1 MLRLFIRTF
10 IDSTNGIYYYKANGN
25 INIKSDNLKITNEN
39 VYVIRDGNNNFK
51 IINNLK
57 NLPHDNNFNII
68 FKLRKSFKK
77 NNIYEIINPIIRVS
91 EINKDE
97 NFINNLNEAM
107 WFPVKGN
114 INNEGEY
121 NINYILNEHDIIKL
135 GRVKFEVIKIHINK
149 INENNKNNINNKRN
163 KNYNYNISNLNSNSK
178 PIFNIDIQIDQYR
191 VIDNK
196 KLASDKKKENANNT
210 NSEEKESEYHET
222 INFNSKKS
230 TNFEGT
236 SIENRSKTKENKII
250 NDFDIGICLICFNYE
265 STIENPLLRICKCK
279 NFVHYDCL
287 KAFLSKKIEIQYNAK
302 KTVITYYCSKFNCDV
317 CLAPYPI
324 RFRIPEY
331 NKVYE
336 LIDLNQPEEFNY
348 LVLESLDYI
357 KENKNIKK
365 VHFVKLTDEVIK
377 IGRSHT
383 NDITDNDIS
392 ISRSHCELKFNK
404 DNGDLILENKSEK
417 FGTLVLIRNN
427 IKMNENEIKFQVG
440 RSLISAKLCTKDVT
454 EQTTEYNF
462 G

>member
-1 MLRLFIRTF
+1 L
-10 IDSTNGIYYYKANGN
+10 
-25 INIKSDNLKITNEN
+25 
-39 VYVIRDGNNNFK
+39 NF
-51 IINNLK
+51 
-57 NLPHDNNFNII
+57 
-68 FKLRKSFKK
+68 
-77 NNIYEIINPIIRVS
+77 
-91 EINKDE
+91 
-97 NFINNLNEAM
+97 
-107 WFPVKGN
+107 
-114 INNEGEY
+114 
-121 NINYILNEHDIIKL
+121 
-135 GRVKFEVIKIHINK
+135 
-149 INENNKNNINNKRN
+149 
-163 KNYNYNISNLNSNSK
+163 NSK

-287 KAFLSKKIEIQYNAK
+287 KAFLSKKIVIQSNLK
-302 KTVITYYCSKFNCDV
+302 QTVITYYCSKFNCDV

-324 RFRIPEY
+324 RFRIPEF

-336 LIDLNQPEEFNY
+336 LIGLNQPEEFNY